1 MYVDRIMGRIMYLP
15 ASLCV
20 EVVLNYFIFCVDSNK
35 QLLPMAKQLQAHT
48 YSFEFLPEDS
58 KFMRK

>member
-1 MYVDRIMGRIMYLP
+1 MGEMYVDRIMGRIMHLP

-35 QLLPMAKQLQAHT
+35 QLLPMAKQL
-48 YSFEFLPEDS
+48 
-58 KFMRK
+58 